1 MDGKCTTFVKVGI
14 FVRKN
19 ESRETNEEHRGMRE
33 VILKKESV
41 LV

>member
-14 FVRKN
+14 FVRKY

>member
-1 MDGKCTTFVKVGI
+1 MRTE
-14 FVRKN
+14 N
-19 ESRETNEEHRGMRE
+19 ESHETNEEHRYMRE